1 MQDGNKSFIRSIL
14 WLSFFITILISW
26 VYVFQM
32 SSSMKLDWFGNMKMG
47 SMTDGGMKMGSMA
60 DGSMK
65 MGSMATL
72 KMLFPMWSIMMI
84 AMMLPAMVPTL
95 RTYQDLIKTA
105 EGSWLGWSGVLVGY
119 IVIWIGFSL
128 LISQLQVSLT
138 SVDFLNSAGVIQSDW
153 VISLALIAVG
163 VFQFTVLK
171 DFCHEVCHSPF
182 GYFMSNWR
190 SGLLGGFRMG
200 IGLGIFCV
208 GCCWGFMLLA
218 FVMGYMN
225 FIWMGLITL
234 IVVLEKLP
242 QIGIIIKKPL
252 GGILI
257 LLGICSA
264 VINLT

>member
-26 VYVFQM
+26 VYVYQM

-47 SMTDGGMKMGSMA
+47 SMTDGGMKR
-60 DGSMK
+60 
-65 MGSMATL
+65 GSMATL

-105 EGSWLGWSGVLVGY
+105 EGSWLGWSGVLLGY

-128 LISQLQVSLT
+128 LVSQLQVSLT

-182 GYFMSNWR
+182 GYFMSKWR
-190 SGLLGGFRMG
+190 CF
-200 IGLGIFCV
+200 IF
-208 GCCWGFMLLA
+208 FA
-218 FVMGYMN
+218 
-225 FIWMGLITL
+225 
-234 IVVLEKLP
+234 
-242 QIGIIIKKPL
+242 
-252 GGILI
+252 
-257 LLGICSA
+257 
-264 VINLT
+264 NLSSTRCASV